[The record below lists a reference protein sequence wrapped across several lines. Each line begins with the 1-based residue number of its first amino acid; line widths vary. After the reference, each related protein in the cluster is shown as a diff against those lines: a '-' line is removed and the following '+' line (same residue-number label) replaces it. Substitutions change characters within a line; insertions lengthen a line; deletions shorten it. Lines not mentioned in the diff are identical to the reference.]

1 MCNPQGLLWRPEAAL
16 TPTPT
21 MLNIVA
27 TILSTALSSPNSLC
41 LAPLIY
47 CKFLEGKAH
56 SFVLQFPLHPTST
69 LNVIPF
75 ALSLGSVTK
84 ST

>member
-1 MCNPQGLLWRPEAAL
+1 
-16 TPTPT
+16 

-27 TILSTALSSPNSLC
+27 TILSTALSSANSWC

-47 CKFLEGKAH
+47 CKFPEGKAH
-56 SFVLQFPLHPTST
+56 SFVLQFPLHPTPT

-75 ALSLGSVTK
+75 ALSLGSVIKIT
-84 ST
+84 